1 MEREPMQLGPAREAM
16 IQVVAAHPEAD
27 IVAAGTTDGAV
38 WFEEIGDPGT
48 NFVML
53 NAAKIVALAFHPEGT
68 HLAIGDEEGNA
79 AVVPVV

>member
-1 MEREPMQLGPAREAM
+1 MEREPMQIGPARDAM
-16 IQVVAAHPEAD
+16 IQVVAAHPEVD

-53 NAAKIVALAFHPEGT
+53 NAARIVALAFSPEGD
-68 HLAIGDEEGNA
+68 LAIGDEDGNA
-79 AVVPVV
+79 ALVPVV